1 MSAVGCLLI
10 GDTLRMNAL
19 RQRLNNG
26 GAATAVPAPGD
37 NLYRAVQEG
46 FLAAR
51 RPGGACVAAEGEMW
65 AAALSLAAQLSVDRV
80 VLFTPSDNRKR
91 TRDKTER
98 QIEWMKAYARRNLSF
113 CVCQV
118 LILEE
123 SASVR
128 LERGWK
134 MLTNARVHRCSLGDQ
149 RWINCEFSPTEAA
162 ARFLELGE
170 LPFSLAK
177 LL

>member
-1 MSAVGCLLI
+1 MNAVGCLLI

-19 RQRLNNG
+19 RLRLNSG
-26 GAATAVPAPGD
+26 GAATAVPAPGE
-37 NLYRAVQEG
+37 NLYRSVQEG

-51 RPGGACVAAEGEMW
+51 RPGGACIAAEGEMW

-80 VLFTPSDNRKR
+80 ALFAPTDSRKR
-91 TRDKTER
+91 TGDKAER

-118 LILEE
+118 LILEDRP
-123 SASVR
+123 SAR
-128 LERGWK
+128 LERVWK
-134 MLTNARVHRCSLGDQ
+134 MLLNARVHRCSLDDQ
-149 RWINCEFSPTEAA
+149 RWTNCEFSHVEAA
-162 ARFLELGE
+162 ARYLERGE